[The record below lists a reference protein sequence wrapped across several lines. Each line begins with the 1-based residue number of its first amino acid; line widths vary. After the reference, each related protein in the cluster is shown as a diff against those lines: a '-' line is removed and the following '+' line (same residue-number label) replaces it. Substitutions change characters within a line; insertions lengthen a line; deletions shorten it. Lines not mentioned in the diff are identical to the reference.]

1 VRIENNRN
9 LMSYKMSQNNQE
21 KEESNNNSFQHEIII
36 DRIACPLHVLQMK
49 KAIKKIKRG
58 EILKI
63 ISTAYVLPELLAA
76 ARQIGSKVSYNQEN
90 ELFIVK

>member
-1 VRIENNRN
+1 
-9 LMSYKMSQNNQE
+9 
-21 KEESNNNSFQHEIII
+21 
-36 DRIACPLHVLQMK
+36 MK
-49 KAIKKIKRG
+49 KAINKIKQG